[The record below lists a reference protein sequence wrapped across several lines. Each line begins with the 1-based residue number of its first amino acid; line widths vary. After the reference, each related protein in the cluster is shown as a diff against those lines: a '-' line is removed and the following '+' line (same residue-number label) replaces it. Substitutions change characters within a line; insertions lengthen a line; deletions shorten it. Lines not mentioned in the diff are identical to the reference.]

1 MEVKHEVA
9 RTITEKRVVC
19 TSVYCDDCNKY
30 LYTTIRSGVPIDSH
44 KGLVDYYEITTGR
57 YVWGDRGNNSTE
69 RKTVCTDCLMD
80 EVIKFKNRSIGQKNT
95 EYSINVIHNTSCDF
109 GEWTNEEENS
119 YE

>member
-1 MEVKHEVA
+1 MEVKHEVT
-9 RTITEKRVVC
+9 RTITEKKTVC
-19 TSVYCDDCNKY
+19 TSVYCDDCNRY
-30 LYTTIRSGVPIDSH
+30 LYTTIRSGMPVDSH
-44 KGLVDYYEITTGR
+44 KGLVDYYEITTSR
-57 YVWGDRGNNSTE
+57 YVWGNGGDPIE

-95 EYSINVIHNTSCDF
+95 EYSIGVTHDTSYDF